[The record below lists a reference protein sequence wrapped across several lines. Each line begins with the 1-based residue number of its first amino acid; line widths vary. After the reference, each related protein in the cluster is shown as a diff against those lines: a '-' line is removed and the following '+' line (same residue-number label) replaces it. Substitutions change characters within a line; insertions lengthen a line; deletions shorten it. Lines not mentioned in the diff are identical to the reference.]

1 MKRKYIGFLLV
12 TLLILGI
19 SAPLAHPSWPGW
31 GEDFQGRIV
40 ENGTPVSGAGIGAEF
55 GCCTESN
62 SSGLFTIGLREGKT
76 RIYILPS
83 GSESVP
89 SAGTFFT
96 ITMVGK
102 SATSVT
108 NELGIEL
115 PIINGVREFS
125 FSKPNFSG
133 SISTTPPYEGLVRYS
148 RLVSSL
154 GQSDIMG
161 ERIKIKSNYAYRL
174 VDKKKYITYFEFR
187 GAQQLFAISP
197 PCDFTGQD
205 TVCPIFDIKSP
216 NLVFRIISSSGIPQ
230 NKIVPSVRP
239 VLDGTFL
246 NGLGSWQNIDLTS
259 RFYLADGL
267 YVIEPSLNDLN
278 NVRRYFEVRVKN
290 SQVTRVVD
298 GLSGREYFPNNG
310 VYDLDYLTPTPKTM
324 FSINVKSQFEG
335 GAIFQVSPIPKIDFD
350 ISITTTDSA
359 SGTKSVQVVEMSP
372 DGLVTVQGRK
382 KLELVQVTM
391 RRYGSEVLAI
401 SPVAEIVPSFAEIAA
416 QMKAKQ
422 EADAKAAAEL
432 KAKQDADAKAA
443 AELKAKQD
451 ADAKAA
457 AELKAKQ
464 DAEAKATVKKIT
476 ITCTKGKLT
485 KKVTA
490 LKPKCPAGYK
500 LKK

>member
-1 MKRKYIGFLLV
+1 MKRKLLGFFLL
-12 TLLILGI
+12 TLLTLTV

-40 ENGTPVSGAGIGAEF
+40 ENGKPVADAGIGADF

-76 RIYILPS
+76 RIYLLPS

-96 ITMVGK
+96 VTMVGK

-115 PIINGVREFS
+115 PIINGLREFT

-133 SISTTPPYEGLVRYS
+133 SITTSALYEGLVRYS
-148 RLVSSL
+148 RLDSSL
-154 GQSDIMG
+154 GQSDIMSN
-161 ERIKIKSNYAYRL
+161 RTKINNNYSYKV
-174 VDKKKYITYFEFR
+174 VDKRKYITYFEFQ
-187 GAQQLFAISP
+187 GTQKLFAISP

-205 TVCPIFDIKSP
+205 TLCPTFEIKSP
-216 NLVFRIISSSGIPQ
+216 NLIFRVVSSSGNPQ
-230 NKIVPSVRP
+230 SKIGPSVRP
-239 VLDGTFL
+239 VLDSKSI
-246 NGLGSWQNIDLTS
+246 NGLSSWQNLDLTS

-267 YVIEPSLNDLN
+267 YIIETTLNDLN
-278 NVRRYFEVRVKN
+278 NVRRYFEVRVRN
-290 SQVTRVVD
+290 SLVVSVVD

-335 GAIFQVSPIPKIDFD
+335 GVIFQVAPIPKIDFD
-350 ISITTTDSA
+350 LFITTTDSA
-359 SGTKSVQVVEMSP
+359 SGTKSVQVVEMSS
-372 DGLVTVQGRK
+372 DGLITVQGRK

-422 EADAKAAAEL
+422 EAELKAKQEAEAKAAAEL
-432 KAKQDADAKAA
+432 KAKQEAEAKAA
-443 AELKAKQD
+443 A
-451 ADAKAA
+451 
-457 AELKAKQ
+457 
-464 DAEAKATVKKIT
+464 TKKTT
-476 ITCTKGKLT
+476 ITCVKGKLT

-490 LKPKCPAGYK
+490 VKPVCPAGYK
-500 LKK
+500 KK